1 MAAGRI
7 LWSRRPVGS
16 NGWTSGGVSGS
27 PTLTAWFW
35 QGATAPGAG
44 PVARDSRVDIFR
56 GLALLIIFVDHVAGN
71 WLSRVTPSAM
81 GLSDAAEYFVLLAGY
96 SAAFAYGTAIDRRG
110 LVAGSAQVVARIWRL
125 YTAHLGLFIFM
136 AAAVALMALKVGNP
150 LYYEHV
156 AILPFFQDTANS
168 ILAMAVL
175 LFLPNY
181 LDILP
186 LYIVLLAMLPL
197 LWVMVRVAPAL
208 ALAASVTLYG
218 AAWYLEL
225 AIPNLPTGGVWFFNP
240 FAWQLIFTVGLL
252 AGHAALN
259 GVGLGRSRLVLV
271 LALAVVAAG
280 LVNAAPWAFIPGL
293 EGLALPDLWR
303 LDPDKT
309 NLSPWRLAHALALA
323 CLVIRL
329 VPVDAAWM
337 RSRWARL
344 IDDCGRQSLPLF
356 CLGVIL
362 SLVGTFVFFEIGRG
376 PLMQILV
383 NVVGLA
389 LLLGAGR
396 VLQWYKMAAVKTPA
410 RGPAVLSEVR
420 FR

>member
-1 MAAGRI
+1 M
-7 LWSRRPVGS
+7 
-16 NGWTSGGVSGS
+16 NGS
-27 PTLTAWFW
+27 PSFAAWFW
-35 QGATAPGAG
+35 HGATAPAAR
-44 PVARDSRVDIFR
+44 PAARDSRVDVFR
-56 GLALLIIFVDHVAGN
+56 GLALLIIFIDHVAGN

-96 SAAFAYGTAIDRRG
+96 SAAFAYGTTIDQRG

-125 YTAHLGLFIFM
+125 YTAHLGLFVFM
-136 AAAVALMALKVGNP
+136 AAAVALMAVKVGNP

-186 LYIVLLAMLPL
+186 LYIVLLAMLPM
-197 LWVMVRVAPAL
+197 LWVMARRAPAL
-208 ALAASVTLYG
+208 ALAASLALY
-218 AAWYLEL
+218 AASWYFEL

-240 FAWQLIFTVGLL
+240 FAWQLIFTIGLI

-259 GVGLGRSRLVLV
+259 GVGLGQSRLL
-271 LALAVVAAG
+271 LALAVAIVAAG

-293 EGLALPDLWR
+293 ENLSLPDLWR

-309 NLSPWRLAHALALA
+309 NLSLWRLVHALALA
-323 CLVIRL
+323 YLVSRL
-329 VPVDAAWM
+329 VSVDAAWM
-337 RSRWARL
+337 RGRL
-344 IDDCGRQSLPLF
+344 GRLLDDCGRHSLPLF

-376 PLMQILV
+376 PVMQILV
-383 NVVGLA
+383 NLVGLG
-389 LLLGAGR
+389 LLFGAGR
-396 VLQWYKMAAVKTPA
+396 VLQWYKTATVKTLA
-410 RGPAVLSEVR
+410 GRPAVLSEVR
-420 FR
+420 VR

>member
-186 LYIVLLAMLPL
+186 LYIVLLAMLPM
-197 LWVMVRVAPAL
+197 LWVMARRAPAL
-208 ALAASVTLYG
+208 ALAASLALY
-218 AAWYLEL
+218 AASWYFEL

-240 FAWQLIFTVGLL
+240 FAWQLIFTIGLI

-259 GVGLGRSRLVLV
+259 GVGLGQSRLL
-271 LALAVVAAG
+271 LALAVAIVAAG

-293 EGLALPDLWR
+293 ENLSLPDLWR

-309 NLSPWRLAHALALA
+309 NLSLWRLVHALALA
-323 CLVIRL
+323 YLVSRL
-329 VPVDAAWM
+329 VSVDAAWM
-337 RSRWARL
+337 RGRL
-344 IDDCGRQSLPLF
+344 GRLLDDCGRHSLPLF

-376 PLMQILV
+376 PVMQILV
-383 NVVGLA
+383 NLVGLG
-389 LLLGAGR
+389 LLFGAGR
-396 VLQWYKMAAVKTPA
+396 VLQWYKTATVKTLA
-410 RGPAVLSEVR
+410 GRPAVLSEVR
-420 FR
+420 VR